1 MPDRNATDPRRDR
14 TLEYLERAAPWI
26 MVGLVTVLVLI
37 GLLAAILGA
46 PWAP

>member
-1 MPDRNATDPRRDR
+1 MPDENAPNPRRDR

-26 MVGLVTVLVLI
+26 MVGIVTVLVLT

-46 PWAP
+46 PWAR